1 MATPVSAVHGRN
13 GKRPPAPSDEVH
25 AMNHPS
31 SPSGATRRRLVVA
44 TAWLP
49 LAGCALAP
57 ERPVAPARHDFGP
70 AAPLPATAAM
80 LPAPVAIGSVAAP
93 DWLDSPALAYR
104 LLWETPG
111 RLRAYAGTSWAAAP
125 SALLAE
131 RLRERAAARG
141 GSARVQAVEGAAPV
155 AVLRVDLAEFA
166 QWFDAPDQARAVV
179 RVRAS
184 LLSALTRAPIAQQ
197 AFSSERPCAT
207 PDAPGAVSAL
217 IVASQ
222 QVVDDLLDWTARTLA
237 RG

>member
-1 MATPVSAVHGRN
+1 
-13 GKRPPAPSDEVH
+13 
-25 AMNHPS
+25 MNHPV
-31 SPSGATRRRLVVA
+31 SPKAATRRRLVVA
-44 TAWLP
+44 AAWLP
-49 LAGCALAP
+49 LAGCTLVP
-57 ERPVAPARHDFGP
+57 ERPGQPARHDFGP
-70 AAPLPATAAM
+70 ASPLPATAAV
-80 LPAPVAIGSVAAP
+80 LPAPVAIGTVAAP
-93 DWLDSPALAYR
+93 DWLNSPALAYR

-111 RLRAYAGTSWAAAP
+111 RLRAYASTGWAAPP

-141 GSARVQAVEGAAPV
+141 GSARVHAVEGAAP
-155 AVLRVDLAEFA
+155 AALLRVDLTEFA

-184 LLSALTRAPIAQQ
+184 LLSALTRAPIAQR

-222 QVVDDLLDWTARTLA
+222 QVVDDLLDWAAQTLA
-237 RG
+237 QGASRVNSHDIAR

>member
-1 MATPVSAVHGRN
+1 
-13 GKRPPAPSDEVH
+13 
-25 AMNHPS
+25 MNHPP

-80 LPAPVAIGSVAAP
+80 LPAPVAIGTVAAP

-104 LLWETPG
+104 LLWDTPG
-111 RLRAYAGTSWAAAP
+111 RLRAYASTSWAAAP

-131 RLRERAAARG
+131 RLRERTAARG
-141 GSARVQAVEGAAPV
+141 GLARVYAVEGAAPV

-166 QWFDAPDQARAVV
+166 QWFDAPDQARVVV

-237 RG
+237 RGK

>member
-1 MATPVSAVHGRN
+1 
-13 GKRPPAPSDEVH
+13 
-25 AMNHPS
+25 MNHPV
-31 SPSGATRRRLVVA
+31 SPKAATRRRLVVA
-44 TAWLP
+44 AAWLP
-49 LAGCALAP
+49 LAGCTLVP
-57 ERPVAPARHDFGP
+57 ERPGQPARHDFGP
-70 AAPLPATAAM
+70 ASPLPATAAV
-80 LPAPVAIGSVAAP
+80 LPAPVAIGTVAAP
-93 DWLDSPALAYR
+93 DWLNSPALAYR

-111 RLRAYAGTSWAAAP
+111 RLRAYASTGWAAPP

-141 GSARVQAVEGAAPV
+141 GSAHVHAVEGAAP
-155 AVLRVDLAEFA
+155 AALLRVDLTEFA

-184 LLSALTRAPIAQQ
+184 LLSALTRAPIAQR

-222 QVVDDLLDWTARTLA
+222 QVVDDLLDWAAQTLA
-237 RG
+237 QGASRVNSHDIAR

>member
-1 MATPVSAVHGRN
+1 M
-13 GKRPPAPSDEVH
+13 
-25 AMNHPS
+25 
-31 SPSGATRRRLVVA
+31 
-44 TAWLP
+44 
-49 LAGCALAP
+49 
-57 ERPVAPARHDFGP
+57 
-70 AAPLPATAAM
+70 
-80 LPAPVAIGSVAAP
+80 
-93 DWLDSPALAYR
+93 
-104 LLWETPG
+104 
-111 RLRAYAGTSWAAAP
+111 
-125 SALLAE
+125 
-131 RLRERAAARG
+131 
-141 GSARVQAVEGAAPV
+141 QAVEGAAPV

>member
-1 MATPVSAVHGRN
+1 
-13 GKRPPAPSDEVH
+13 
-25 AMNHPS
+25 MNHPV
-31 SPSGATRRRLVVA
+31 SPKAATRRRLVVA
-44 TAWLP
+44 AAWLP
-49 LAGCALAP
+49 LAGCTLVP
-57 ERPVAPARHDFGP
+57 ERPGQPARHDFGP
-70 AAPLPATAAM
+70 ASPLPATAAV
-80 LPAPVAIGSVAAP
+80 LPAPVAIGTVAAP
-93 DWLDSPALAYR
+93 DWLNSPALAYR

-111 RLRAYAGTSWAAAP
+111 RLRAYASTGWAAPP

-141 GSARVQAVEGAAPV
+141 GSARVHAVEGAAP
-155 AVLRVDLAEFA
+155 AALLRVDLTEFA

-184 LLSALTRAPIAQQ
+184 LLSALTRAPIAQR

-222 QVVDDLLDWTARTLA
+222 QVVDDLLDWAAQTLA
-237 RG
+237 QGGSRVNSHDIAR

>member
-1 MATPVSAVHGRN
+1 MATPVSAVHGRS

-25 AMNHPS
+25 AMNHPFS
-31 SPSGATRRRLVVA
+31 SSGATRRRLVVA

-49 LAGCALAP
+49 LVGCALAP

-80 LPAPVAIGSVAAP
+80 LPAPVAIGTVVAP
-93 DWLDSPALAYR
+93 DWLDSHALAYR
-104 LLWETPG
+104 LLWDTPG
-111 RLRAYAGTSWAAAP
+111 RLRTYAGTSWAAAP

-131 RLRERAAARG
+131 RLRERTATRG
-141 GSARVQAVEGAAPV
+141 GSARVHAAEGAAPV

-184 LLSALTRAPIAQQ
+184 LLSALTRVPIAQQ

-222 QVVDDLLDWTARTLA
+222 QVVDDLLDWTAKTLA